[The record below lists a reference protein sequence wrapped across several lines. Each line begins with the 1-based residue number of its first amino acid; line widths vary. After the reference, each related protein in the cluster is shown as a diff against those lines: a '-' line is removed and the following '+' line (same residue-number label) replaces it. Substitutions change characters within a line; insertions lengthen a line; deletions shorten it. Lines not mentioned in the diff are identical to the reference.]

1 MKMKIKNIV
10 SVLSIFLITHFLF
23 LASSFAQDFHFT
35 QSNMIPLMLNP
46 ALTGGE
52 GDQRA
57 FLNYKNQWRGMSAN
71 GSAFNTALF
80 SFDAALMK
88 KKWDKGHIG
97 AGIIAYKDVAGD
109 LKMGTTQINLSV
121 AGIVHLTQSQTLSG
135 GLQGGFVQKSIST
148 ANMQWESQY
157 DASSGTYN
165 SNLLSNDIATAPP
178 SSYGDFAAGLS
189 WNYSTRQSNLS
200 ANDQLKVNF
209 GLAAQNINT
218 PKQAFSANGND
229 QLYSKYVLHSLAE
242 IGIRNTDMA
251 VLPNVVFYKQGAS
264 YELNVG
270 TLVRWTIREKSKYTG
285 VYKGSAFSMGAQ
297 YRLNDAIAPVVLF
310 EYSNYSIG
318 LSYDIN
324 ISDLSTATHG
334 KGGFEISLKY
344 VNPNPFRSAPRLRD
358 E

>member
-1 MKMKIKNIV
+1 MKIKNII
-10 SVLSIFLITHFLF
+10 SLLGLFLITHFVL
-23 LASSFAQDFHFT
+23 LTSSFAQDVHFT

-46 ALTGGE
+46 ALTGNE
-52 GDQRA
+52 GDQRV

-88 KKWDKGHIG
+88 KKWRRGYLG
-97 AGIIAYKDVAGD
+97 TGIIAYKDVAGD
-109 LKMGTTQINLSV
+109 LKMGTTQICLSV
-121 AGIVHLTQSQTLSG
+121 AGIVHLSESQTLSG
-135 GLQGGFVQKSIST
+135 GLQGGFVQKSLST

-178 SSYGDFAAGLS
+178 TSYGDFSGGLA
-189 WNYSTRQSNLS
+189 WNYSSPQSNLG
-200 ANDQLKVNF
+200 ANDQLKVNV
-209 GLAAQNINT
+209 GVAAQNVNT
-218 PKQAFSANGND
+218 PKQTFSTIGND
-229 QLYSKYVLHSLAE
+229 QLYSKYILHSLAE
-242 IGIRNTDMA
+242 IGIVNTDMA
-251 VLPNVVFYKQGAS
+251 VMPSVVFYKQGAS

-270 TLVRWTIREKSKYTG
+270 TLFRWTIKEKSKYTG
-285 VYKGSAFSMGAQ
+285 VYKGSAFSLGAQ
-297 YRLNDAIAPVVLF
+297 YRLNDAIAPVALF
-310 EYSNYSIG
+310 EYSHYSIG

-324 ISDLSTATHG
+324 ISGLNAATQG

-358 E
+358 DN